1 MKIFD
6 YLIVGGIFMWPILL
20 ALICGFAVVLEKA
33 YYFLRNESDITDKF
47 KKNLI
52 KLIQSGN
59 KAEII
64 EFCNTKKN
72 SVAKTIKNTLETFD
86 SDEESDFDP
95 RYLEEIAKET
105 TLEQIAALEKG
116 MWLLNIVATVSP
128 QLGLLGTVTGMIMAF
143 KGLAGA
149 GGADSAVVAGGIS
162 EALYTT
168 AFGLIVGIPALVA
181 YNFFDRKIDKV
192 LMEVERMTVYLTNSM
207 QNKNNS
213 KKNSYR
219 VFNQGEV
226 YEKFETKKKN

>member
-1 MKIFD
+1 MKILN
-6 YLIVGGIFMWPILL
+6 YLIVGGVFMWPILL
-20 ALICGFAVVLEKA
+20 ALICGLAVILEKA
-33 YYFLRNESDITDKF
+33 YYFLRNENDMTDKF

-52 KLIQSGN
+52 KLIQNGN

-64 EFCNTKKN
+64 EYCNTKKN
-72 SVAKTIKNTLETFD
+72 SVAKTIKNTLETFE
-86 SDEESDFDP
+86 SDTDFDP

-105 TLEQIAALEKG
+105 TLEQISALEKG

-128 QLGLLGTVTGMIMAF
+128 QLGLLGTVTGMVGAF

-149 GGADSAVVAGGIS
+149 SGADSAMIAGGIS

-168 AFGLIVGIPALVA
+168 AFGLLVGIPALVA
-181 YNFFDRKIDKV
+181 YNFFDRKIDNV
-192 LMEVERMTVYLTNSM
+192 LMEVERMTVYLTNTI
-207 QNKNNS
+207 QNKNCHR
-213 KKNSYR
+213 KNSYR